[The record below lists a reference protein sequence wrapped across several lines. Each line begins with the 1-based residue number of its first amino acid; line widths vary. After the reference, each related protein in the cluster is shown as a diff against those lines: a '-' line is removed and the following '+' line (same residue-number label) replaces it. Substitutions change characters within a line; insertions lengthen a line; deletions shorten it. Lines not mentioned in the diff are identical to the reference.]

1 MGAADVLPFLRRV
14 HLLLLTIGAVV
25 VLSCWQ
31 VGLFDVQRLWDGVQG
46 LGDLLG
52 ELFPIRAQRWPHW
65 LLPLWD
71 TLCISIASTAL
82 AVALSLPMAFLA
94 NRRTGPHPLIQHV
107 TRGVL
112 NLLRALPDLLLALL
126 LVAAVGFGQLA
137 GTMALAIHSVGMVGK
152 FMAETMEQA
161 DPDPAEALFSTGA
174 DRLQVFVH
182 VLLPQCL
189 PAMLDLVFYRWEF
202 NMRSAIVL
210 GAVGAGGIGTELISA
225 LRLLDYGQVT
235 ALLLVIFLAVALVDQ
250 ISSRCRQNL
259 TR

>member
-1 MGAADVLPFLRRV
+1 MGVVTVPPSLRRV
-14 HLLLLTIGAVV
+14 HLPLLAIGAAV
-25 VLSCWQ
+25 VLACCQ

-46 LGDLLG
+46 LGELLG
-52 ELFPIRAQRWPHW
+52 ELFPLRAQRWPHW
-65 LLPLWD
+65 LLPLRD
-71 TLCISIASTAL
+71 TLCISIASTAV

-94 NRRTGPHPLIQHV
+94 NRRTGPHPLIQHLA
-107 TRGVL
+107 RGVL

-126 LVAAVGFGQLA
+126 LVAAVGFGPLA
-137 GTMALAIHSVGMVGK
+137 GTMALAVHSVGMVGK

-225 LRLLDYGQVT
+225 LRLLDYGQVM

-250 ISSRCRQNL
+250 ISSRCRQSL

>member
-1 MGAADVLPFLRRV
+1 MVPPLLRVR
-14 HLLLLTIGAVV
+14 LLLLAMGMAV

-31 VGLFDVQRLWDGVQG
+31 VGVFDVQRLWEGARG
-46 LGDLLG
+46 LGELLG
-52 ELFPIRAQRWPHW
+52 ELFPLRLQRWPHW
-65 LLPLWD
+65 LLPLWE

-82 AVALSLPMAFLA
+82 AVVMAMPMAFLA
-94 NRRTGPHPLIQHV
+94 NRRTAPHGLIQHL
-107 TRGVL
+107 TRGGL
-112 NLLRALPDLLLALL
+112 NLLRSLPDLLLALL

-152 FMAETMEQA
+152 FMAEIMEQA

-174 DRLQVFVH
+174 DRLQVFAH
-182 VLLPQCL
+182 VLVPQCL
-189 PAMLDLVFYRWEF
+189 PSLLDLVFYRWEF

-225 LRLLDYGQVT
+225 LRLLDYGQVM
-235 ALLLVIFLAVALVDQ
+235 ALLLVIFVAVALVDQ
-250 ISSRCRQNL
+250 LSSRCRQSL

>member
-1 MGAADVLPFLRRV
+1 MGAANVLPSLRRV

-31 VGLFDVQRLWDGVQG
+31 VGLFDVQRLWDGAQG

>member
-1 MGAADVLPFLRRV
+1 MTPPVLRV
-14 HLLLLTIGAVV
+14 RLLLLSMGAVV
-25 VLSCWQ
+25 ALSCWQ
-31 VGLFDVQRLWDGVQG
+31 VGLFDLQRLWQGGQG
-46 LGDLLG
+46 LGELLE
-52 ELFPIRAQRWPHW
+52 ELFPLRVQRWPHW
-65 LLPLWD
+65 LLPLWE
-71 TLCISIASTAL
+71 TLCMSIASTAL
-82 AVALSLPMAFLA
+82 AVALALPMAFLA
-94 NRRTGPHPLIQHV
+94 NRRTAPHVLIRHLA
-107 TRGVL
+107 RGGL

-126 LVAAVGFGQLA
+126 LVAAVGFGQLP
-137 GTMALAIHSVGMVGK
+137 GTLALAIHSVGMVGK

-189 PAMLDLVFYRWEF
+189 PSLLDLVFYRWEF

-250 ISSRCRQNL
+250 LSSRCRQSL
-259 TR
+259 GR

>member
-1 MGAADVLPFLRRV
+1 MMPPVVRV
-14 HLLLLTIGAVV
+14 RLLLLMGAVV

-31 VGLFDVQRLWDGVQG
+31 VGLFDLERLWHGVQG
-46 LGDLLG
+46 LGELLG
-52 ELFPIRAQRWPHW
+52 ELFPPRMQRWPHW
-65 LLPLWD
+65 LLPLWE
-71 TLCISIASTAL
+71 TLCMSIASTAV
-82 AVALSLPMAFLA
+82 AVAVALPMAFLA
-94 NRRTGPHPLIQHV
+94 NRRTAPHVLIRHLA
-107 TRGVL
+107 RGAL

-126 LVAAVGFGQLA
+126 LVAAVGFGQLP

-189 PAMLDLVFYRWEF
+189 PSLLDLVFYRWEF

-250 ISSRCRQNL
+250 LSSRCRQSL
-259 TR
+259 GR

>member
-1 MGAADVLPFLRRV
+1 MGVATVPPSLRRV
-14 HLLLLTIGAVV
+14 HLPLLAIGAAV
-25 VLSCWQ
+25 VLACCQ

-46 LGDLLG
+46 LGELLG
-52 ELFPIRAQRWPHW
+52 ELFPLRAQRWPHW

-71 TLCISIASTAL
+71 TLCISIASTAV

-94 NRRTGPHPLIQHV
+94 NRRTGPHPLIQHLA
-107 TRGVL
+107 RGVL

-126 LVAAVGFGQLA
+126 LVAAVGFGPLA
-137 GTMALAIHSVGMVGK
+137 GTMVLAVHSVGMVGK

-210 GAVGAGGIGTELISA
+210 GAVGAGGIGTELMSA
-225 LRLLDYGQVT
+225 LRLLDYGQVM

-250 ISSRCRQNL
+250 ISSRCRQSL

>member
-1 MGAADVLPFLRRV
+1 MGRA
-14 HLLLLTIGAVV
+14 
-25 VLSCWQ
+25 
-31 VGLFDVQRLWDGVQG
+31 QG
-46 LGDLLG
+46 LADLLG
-52 ELFPIRAQRWPHW
+52 ELFPLRAQRWPHW

-82 AVALSLPMAFLA
+82 AVVLSLPMAFLA
-94 NRRTGPHPLIQHV
+94 NRRTAPHSLIQRV

-112 NLLRALPDLLLALL
+112 SLLRALPDLLLALL

-161 DPDPAEALFSTGA
+161 DPGPAEALFSTGA
-174 DRLQVFVH
+174 DRFQVFVH

-189 PAMLDLVFYRWEF
+189 PTLLDLVFYRWEF
-202 NMRSAIVL
+202 NMRSAVVL

-250 ISSRCRQNL
+250 ISSRCRQSL

>member
-1 MGAADVLPFLRRV
+1 MAPPLLRVR
-14 HLLLLTIGAVV
+14 LLLLAMGAVV
-25 VLSCWQ
+25 VASCWQ
-31 VGLFDVQRLWDGVQG
+31 VGLFDLQRLWEGTQG
-46 LGDLLG
+46 LGELLG
-52 ELFPIRAQRWPHW
+52 ELFPLRLQRWPHW
-65 LLPLWD
+65 LVPLWE

-82 AVALSLPMAFLA
+82 AVVFALPMAFLA
-94 NRRTGPHPLIQHV
+94 NRRTAPHPLIQ
-107 TRGVL
+107 RLACGVL

-137 GTMALAIHSVGMVGK
+137 GAMALAIHSVGMVGK

-189 PAMLDLVFYRWEF
+189 PSMLDLAFYRWEF

-225 LRLLDYGQVT
+225 LRLLDYGQVM
-235 ALLLVIFLAVALVDQ
+235 ALLLVIFVAVALVDQ
-250 ISSRCRQNL
+250 LSSRCRRHL
-259 TR
+259 AR

>member
-1 MGAADVLPFLRRV
+1 MLPSLRRV
-14 HLLLLTIGAVV
+14 HLLLLAVGAAV

-31 VGLFDVQRLWDGVQG
+31 VGLFDVRRLWDGAQG

-52 ELFPIRAQRWPHW
+52 ELFPLRAQRWPHW
-65 LLPLWD
+65 LRPLWD

-94 NRRTGPHPLIQHV
+94 NRRTGLHPLIQHLA
-107 TRGVL
+107 RGLL
-112 NLLRALPDLLLALL
+112 NGLRALPDLLLALL

-137 GTMALAIHSVGMVGK
+137 GTMALAVHSVGMVGK
-152 FMAETMEQA
+152 FMAETLEQA

-189 PAMLDLVFYRWEF
+189 PTLLDLVFYRWEF

-235 ALLLVIFLAVALVDQ
+235 ALLLVIFLAVGLVDQ

>member
-1 MGAADVLPFLRRV
+1 MGGATVLPFLRRV
-14 HLLLLTIGAVV
+14 HLLLLAIGAVV
-25 VLSCWQ
+25 VLACWQ
-31 VGLFDVQRLWDGVQG
+31 VGLFDVQRLWDGAQG
-46 LGDLLG
+46 LGELLG
-52 ELFPIRAQRWPHW
+52 ELFPLRAQRWPHW
-65 LLPLWD
+65 LLPLWE
-71 TLCISIASTAL
+71 TLCISIASTAV

-94 NRRTGPHPLIQHV
+94 NRRTGPHPLIQHLA
-107 TRGVL
+107 RGAL

-126 LVAAVGFGQLA
+126 LVAAVGFGPLA
-137 GTMALAIHSVGMVGK
+137 GTMALAVHSVGMVSK

-225 LRLLDYGQVT
+225 LRLLDYGQVM
-235 ALLLVIFLAVALVDQ
+235 ALLLVIFLSVALVDQ

>member
-1 MGAADVLPFLRRV
+1 MRRI
-14 HLLLLTIGAVV
+14 HLLLLALGAAV

-31 VGLFDVQRLWDGVQG
+31 VGLFDVERLWDGVQG
-46 LGDLLG
+46 LGNLLG
-52 ELFPIRAQRWPHW
+52 ELFPLRAQRWPHW

-71 TLCISIASTAL
+71 TLCISVASTAL
-82 AVALSLPMAFLA
+82 AVAFSLPMAFLA
-94 NRRTGPHPLIQHV
+94 NRRTTPHPLIQSLA
-107 TRGVL
+107 RGVL
-112 NLLRALPDLLLALL
+112 NLLRALPDLLLAML

-137 GTMALAIHSVGMVGK
+137 GAMALAVHSVGMVGK
-152 FMAETMEQA
+152 FMAETLEQA

-189 PAMLDLVFYRWEF
+189 PSLLDLVFYRWEF

-235 ALLLVIFLAVALVDQ
+235 ALLVVIFLAVALVDR
-250 ISSRCRQNL
+250 ISSRCREQL
-259 TR
+259 VR

>member
-1 MGAADVLPFLRRV
+1 MVPPSLRRV
-14 HLLLLTIGAVV
+14 HLLLLAIGAAV
-25 VLSCWQ
+25 VLACWQ
-31 VGLFDVQRLWDGVQG
+31 VGAFDVQRLWDGIQG
-46 LGDLLG
+46 LGELLG
-52 ELFPIRAQRWPHW
+52 ELFPLRAQRWPHW

-94 NRRTGPHPLIQHV
+94 NRRTGPHPLIQHLA
-107 TRGVL
+107 RGVL

-126 LVAAVGFGQLA
+126 LVAAVGFGPLA
-137 GTMALAIHSVGMVGK
+137 GTMALAVHSVGMVGK
-152 FMAETMEQA
+152 FMAETMEQT

-202 NMRSAIVL
+202 NMRSAVVL

-225 LRLLDYGQVT
+225 LRLLDYGQVM

-250 ISSRCRQNL
+250 VSSRCRQNL

>member
-1 MGAADVLPFLRRV
+1 MMPPGVRV
-14 HLLLLTIGAVV
+14 RLLLLFMGAVV

-31 VGLFDVQRLWDGVQG
+31 VGLFDLERLWHGAQG
-46 LGDLLG
+46 LGELLG
-52 ELFPIRAQRWPHW
+52 ELFPLQAQRWPHW
-65 LLPLWD
+65 LLPLWE
-71 TLCISIASTAL
+71 TLCMSIASTAL
-82 AVALSLPMAFLA
+82 AVAAALPMAFLA
-94 NRRTGPHPLIQHV
+94 NRRTAPHVLIRHLA
-107 TRGVL
+107 RGAL

-126 LVAAVGFGQLA
+126 LVAAVGFGQLPGA
-137 GTMALAIHSVGMVGK
+137 LALAIHSVGMVGK

-161 DPDPAEALFSTGA
+161 NPDPAEALFSTGA

-189 PAMLDLVFYRWEF
+189 PSLLDLVFYRWEF

-235 ALLLVIFLAVALVDQ
+235 ALLLVVFLAVALVDQ
-250 ISSRCRQNL
+250 LSSRCRQSL
-259 TR
+259 GR

>member
-1 MGAADVLPFLRRV
+1 MAPPLPRV
-14 HLLLLTIGAVV
+14 RLLLLATGTAVV
-25 VLSCWQ
+25 ASCWQ
-31 VGLFDVQRLWDGVQG
+31 VGLFDSQRLWEGTQG
-46 LGDLLG
+46 LGELLG
-52 ELFPIRAQRWPHW
+52 ELFPLRLQRWPHW
-65 LLPLWD
+65 LVPLWE

-82 AVALSLPMAFLA
+82 AVVFALPMAFLA
-94 NRRTGPHPLIQHV
+94 NRRTAPHPLIQRLA
-107 TRGVL
+107 RGVL
-112 NLLRALPDLLLALL
+112 SLLRALPDLLLALL

-137 GTMALAIHSVGMVGK
+137 GAMALAIHSVGMVGK

-189 PAMLDLVFYRWEF
+189 PSMLDLAFYRWEF

-225 LRLLDYGQVT
+225 LRLLDYGQVM
-235 ALLLVIFLAVALVDQ
+235 ALLLVIFVAVALVDQ
-250 ISSRCRQNL
+250 LSSRCRRHL
-259 TR
+259 AR

>member
-1 MGAADVLPFLRRV
+1 MGAATVLPPLRRV
-14 HLLLLTIGAVV
+14 HLLLLAIGAAVV
-25 VLSCWQ
+25 ISCWQ
-31 VGLFDVQRLWDGVQG
+31 VGLFDVQRLWDGAQG
-46 LGDLLG
+46 LGELLG
-52 ELFPIRAQRWPHW
+52 ELFPLRAQRWPHW

-71 TLCISIASTAL
+71 TLCISVASTAV
-82 AVALSLPMAFLA
+82 AVALSLPMALLA
-94 NRRTGPHPLIQHV
+94 NRRTAPHPLVRHLA
-107 TRGVL
+107 RGVL

-126 LVAAVGFGQLA
+126 LVAAVGFGQLP
-137 GTMALAIHSVGMVGK
+137 GTMALAVHSVGMVGK
-152 FMAETMEQA
+152 FMAEAMEQA

-235 ALLLVIFLAVALVDQ
+235 ALLLVVFLAVALVDQ
-250 ISSRCRQNL
+250 ISSQCRKNF

>member
-1 MGAADVLPFLRRV
+1 MGAANGPPPVRRV
-14 HLLLLTIGAVV
+14 HLLLLAIGAAVA
-25 VLSCWQ
+25 LSCWQ
-31 VGLFDVQRLWDGVQG
+31 VGLFDLQRLWDGAQG
-46 LGDLLG
+46 LGELLG
-52 ELFPIRAQRWPHW
+52 ELFPLRMQRWPHW
-65 LLPLWD
+65 LLPLWE
-71 TLCISIASTAL
+71 TLCMSVASTAL
-82 AVALSLPMAFLA
+82 AVVLSLPMAFLA
-94 NRRTGPHPLIQHV
+94 SRPTAPHPLIRYLA
-107 TRGVL
+107 RGVL

-126 LVAAVGFGQLA
+126 LVAAVGFGQLPGA
-137 GTMALAIHSVGMVGK
+137 MALAIHSVGMVGK

-182 VLLPQCL
+182 VLLPQCW
-189 PAMLDLVFYRWEF
+189 PSMLDLVFYRWEF

-250 ISSRCRQNL
+250 LSSQCRQHL

>member
-1 MGAADVLPFLRRV
+1 MGVATVPPSLRRV
-14 HLLLLTIGAVV
+14 HLPLLAIGAAV
-25 VLSCWQ
+25 VLACWQ

-46 LGDLLG
+46 LGELLG
-52 ELFPIRAQRWPHW
+52 ELFPLRAQRWPHW
-65 LLPLWD
+65 LLPLRD
-71 TLCISIASTAL
+71 TLCISIASTAV

-94 NRRTGPHPLIQHV
+94 NRRTGPHPLIQHLA
-107 TRGVL
+107 RGVL

-126 LVAAVGFGQLA
+126 LVAAVGFGPLA
-137 GTMALAIHSVGMVGK
+137 GTMALAVHSVGMVGK

-161 DPDPAEALFSTGA
+161 DPDPTEALFSTGA

-210 GAVGAGGIGTELISA
+210 GAVGAGGIGTELMSA
-225 LRLLDYGQVT
+225 LRLLDYGQVM

-250 ISSRCRQNL
+250 ISSRCRQSL

>member
-1 MGAADVLPFLRRV
+1 MPPSLRRV
-14 HLLLLTIGAVV
+14 HVLLLAMAAAVV
-25 VLSCWQ
+25 VACWQ
-31 VGLFDVQRLWDGVQG
+31 VGLFDVQRLWEGIQG

-52 ELFPIRAQRWPHW
+52 DLFPINAQRWPHW

-94 NRRTGPHPLIQHV
+94 NRRTTPHPLIQHLAQ
-107 TRGVL
+107 GVL

-137 GTMALAIHSVGMVGK
+137 GTVALAIHSVGMVGK

-189 PAMLDLVFYRWEF
+189 PTILDLVFYRWEF

-225 LRLLDYGQVT
+225 LRLLDYGQVM

-250 ISSRCRQNL
+250 ISSQCRRHL